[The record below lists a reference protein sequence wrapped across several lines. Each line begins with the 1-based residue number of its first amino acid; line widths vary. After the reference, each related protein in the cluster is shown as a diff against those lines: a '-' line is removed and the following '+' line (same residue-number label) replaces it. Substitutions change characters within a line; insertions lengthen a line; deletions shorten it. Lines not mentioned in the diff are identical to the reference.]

1 MAKPGWGATRHTH
14 HRVLITHPHPLRLRI
29 ADSRTGLSCFVF
41 HCCRARTGLYATF
54 RRVNRRLFLQFLA
67 FCVSSS
73 GAPGG
78 TVGDADRV
86 PGKVQP
92 SARTSIDQ
100 CTPRMGCAAVLPRVW
115 GANRDV
121 RQFQMSVW
129 DTTCVPPKRCFHRQ
143 QPDARDPSRR
153 ALESV
158 RGAAARVCRAP
169 TPPVRVHASWGRRT
183 RCRRG
188 RIMNPSHDRLSE

>member
-1 MAKPGWGATRHTH
+1 MAKPVWGATRHTH
-14 HRVLITHPHPLRLRI
+14 HRVLINHPHPLRLRI
-29 ADSRTGLSCFVF
+29 ADSHTGLSCFVF
-41 HCCRARTGLYATF
+41 HCCCARTGLYATC
-54 RRVNRRLFLQFLA
+54 RRVNRWLSLQFLA
-67 FCVSSS
+67 FCVSFS

-78 TVGDADRV
+78 LVGDADRV
-86 PGKVQP
+86 PGDVQP
-92 SARTSIDQ
+92 SARTGIDQ
-100 CTPRMGCAAVLPRVW
+100 CSPRMGCAAVMPRGW

-143 QPDARDPSRR
+143 QPDAHDPSRR
-153 ALESV
+153 ALECV

-169 TPPVRVHASWGRRT
+169 TPHVRVHASWGRRT

-188 RIMNPSHDRLSE
+188 RIMNL